1 MPIAKP
7 AKNIAGSQEN
17 NPYAARYAP
26 NWGEISLACRK
37 ATRRLCCYPDCK
49 KKAIEAHH
57 AVYKDAQG
65 AIAGREVPGV
75 HVFGLCLRHHKEAH
89 LPRHW
94 KKDKKPPPKLDSA
107 NTIDFYL
114 KLRKGFCSKVYP

>member
-1 MPIAKP
+1 
-7 AKNIAGSQEN
+7 
-17 NPYAARYAP
+17 RYAP

-65 AIAGREVPGV
+65 AIAQGAVAKPIAGREIPGV
-75 HVFGLCLRHHKEAH
+75 HVFALCLKHHKEAH
-89 LPRHW
+89 TFRNW
-94 KKDKKPPPKLDSA
+94 RRGFEPPPKLDSA
-107 NTIDFYL
+107 NTISFYQ
-114 KLRKGFCSKVYP
+114 KLRKGFCSKAYP